1 MLLLGEGLDK
11 HSHMYFYTP
20 SGTARKLLYY
30 PLCAGEFYCNSE
42 YVVEREQYNSFLFLL
57 VLDGK
62 IRYGDLSAEQNE
74 ALLID
79 CYKPHAYYSGN
90 SAHTLWLH
98 FDGNNAR
105 ELFEQIVSERTAKI
119 KCPADTAE
127 QLREMLNLI
136 KGSGN
141 DFELSKKIY
150 SLLCDMLKPE
160 DKSAKAQS
168 VVDRAKE
175 FIGRHFADDVKV
187 EDMAKAVNMS
197 QTYFSKQFKAVTTL
211 SPYEYL
217 QSVRLAKAKEL
228 LLKTDLPIS
237 EIAYRTGFNSDAN
250 FIYFFK
256 SETGISPLKFRK
268 MTY

>member
-1 MLLLGEGLDK
+1 MDK

-20 SGTARKLLYY
+20 SGTAKKLLYY
-30 PLCAGEFYCNSE
+30 PLCAGEFYCNSD
-42 YVVEREQYNSFLFLL
+42 YAVEREQYNSFLFLL
-57 VLDGK
+57 VLEGE
-62 IRYGDLSAEQNE
+62 IRYGDLVAGQNE

-79 CYKPHAYYSGN
+79 CYKPHAYYADE
-90 SAHTLWLH
+90 SAHTIWLH

-105 ELFEQIVSERTAKI
+105 ALFEQVISERTAKI
-119 KCPADTAE
+119 NCSTDTAE
-127 QLREMLNLI
+127 QLREMLNSI

-150 SLLCDMLKPE
+150 SLLCDLMKPE
-160 DKSAKAQS
+160 DKSAKALS
-168 VVDRAKE
+168 AVDRAKE
-175 FIGRHFADDVKV
+175 FINNHFAEDIKV
-187 EDMAKAVNMS
+187 ENMANAVNMS
-197 QTYFSKQFKAVTTL
+197 PTYFSKQFKAVTTF

-217 QSVRLAKAKEL
+217 QSIRLAKAKEL
-228 LLKTDLPIS
+228 LLKTDLPVL

-256 SETGISPLKFRK
+256 NETGISPLKFRK